1 MHTVV
6 NDDLLHFLYIN
17 CLFPENS
24 DGGVGSGSST
34 DDTGKNLMR
43 FILFSNTIVVT
54 FIVAFAV
61 TFQLLLLLFLL

>member
-1 MHTVV
+1 M

-24 DGGVGSGSST
+24 DGGGGGSGSST